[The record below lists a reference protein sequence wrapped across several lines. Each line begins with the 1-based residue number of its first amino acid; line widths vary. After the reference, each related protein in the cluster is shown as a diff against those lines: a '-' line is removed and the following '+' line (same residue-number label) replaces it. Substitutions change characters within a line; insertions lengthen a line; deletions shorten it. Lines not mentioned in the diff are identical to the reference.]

1 MPESMTNTFP
11 CGFLHAGKVAGLDT
25 LPSTYQKCLR
35 SLIQFHLLAVVPLE
49 TDALLEAA
57 GTFNPFIHPIYTRYL
72 KSRH

>member
-1 MPESMTNTFP
+1 MTSTFP

-35 SLIQFHLLAVVPLE
+35 SLIEFHPLVPLE

-57 GTFNPFIHPIYTRYL
+57 GTFNLFIHPIYTHYL